1 MADRPVTDFRIIDR
15 QSTTTPSQHPV
26 LFIAGIKPVC
36 QKSSRLLPSKATL
49 CVTPSV
55 PPFTPDLLEET
66 EKLMAEKVEVQRQA
80 EKESLDLLHQ
90 VKTLEAE
97 LEEQVNRVIELEHA
111 RKTETGDLLQ
121 QIQALEKQLEKNRRF
136 LDVRDRGEGKDAWLY
151 GWIWIEMGKM
161 DEWGEREGWMGEDHR
176 KSII

>member
-1 MADRPVTDFRIIDR
+1 
-15 QSTTTPSQHPV
+15 
-26 LFIAGIKPVC
+26 
-36 QKSSRLLPSKATL
+36 
-49 CVTPSV
+49 
-55 PPFTPDLLEET
+55 
-66 EKLMAEKVEVQRQA
+66 MAEKVEVQRQA

-97 LEEQVNRVIELEHA
+97 LEEQINRVIELEHA
-111 RKTETGDLLQ
+111 RKTESGDLLQ